1 MYLNIF
7 VYVYLICLSIFFG
20 SSIFIGYIAAPYI
33 FKTLYSR
40 NEAGNMVGA
49 LLHKFS
55 TLGYITQVLMVI
67 AGYILYLNRAAVLSI
82 FILPLIILILLLFSE
97 NFVSKKMN
105 GLKKQMGS
113 IDETPKDDMKRKQF
127 NSLHKWSVKLFL
139 LNELLC
145 LPLFYFILIK

>member
-145 LPLFYFILIK
+145 LPLFYFILMK

>member
-7 VYVYLICLSIFFG
+7 LYVYLICLSIFFG

-33 FKTLYSR
+33 FKTLNSR

-67 AGYILYLNRAAVLSI
+67 AGYILYLNRVTVLSI

-97 NFVSKKMN
+97 NFVSRKMN

-113 IDETPKDDMKRKQF
+113 IDETPKDDTKRKQF

-145 LPLFYFILIK
+145 LPLFYFILMK

>member
-20 SSIFIGYIAAPYI
+20 SSIFIVYIAAPYI
-33 FKTLYSR
+33 FKTLNSR

-145 LPLFYFILIK
+145 LPLFYFILMK

>member
-7 VYVYLICLSIFFG
+7 LYVYLICLSIFFG

-33 FKTLYSR
+33 FKTLNSR

-113 IDETPKDDMKRKQF
+113 IDETPKDDTKRKQF

-145 LPLFYFILIK
+145 LPLFYFILMK

>member
-7 VYVYLICLSIFFG
+7 LYVYLICLSIFFG

-33 FKTLYSR
+33 FKTLNSR

-67 AGYILYLNRAAVLSI
+67 AGYILYLNRVTVLSI

-97 NFVSKKMN
+97 NFISRKMN

-113 IDETPKDDMKRKQF
+113 IDEMPKDDTKRKQF

-145 LPLFYFILIK
+145 LPLFYFILMK

>member
-7 VYVYLICLSIFFG
+7 LYVYLICLSIFFG

-33 FKTLYSR
+33 FKTLNSR

-97 NFVSKKMN
+97 NLVSKKMN

-113 IDETPKDDMKRKQF
+113 IDEMPKDDTKRKQF

>member
-7 VYVYLICLSIFFG
+7 LYVYLICLSIFFG

-33 FKTLYSR
+33 FKTLNSR

-55 TLGYITQVLMVI
+55 TLGYITQALMVI
-67 AGYILYLNRAAVLSI
+67 AGYIWYLNRVTVLSI

-97 NFVSKKMN
+97 NFVSRKMN

-113 IDETPKDDMKRKQF
+113 IDETPKDDTKRKQF

-145 LPLFYFILIK
+145 LPLFYFILMK

>member
-7 VYVYLICLSIFFG
+7 LYVYLICLSIFFG

-33 FKTLYSR
+33 FKTLNSR

-67 AGYILYLNRAAVLSI
+67 AGYILYLNRVAVLSI

-97 NFVSKKMN
+97 NFISRKMN

-113 IDETPKDDMKRKQF
+113 IDETPKDDTKRKQF

-145 LPLFYFILIK
+145 LPLFYFILMK

>member
-7 VYVYLICLSIFFG
+7 LYVYLICLSIFFG

-33 FKTLYSR
+33 FKTLNSR

-97 NFVSKKMN
+97 NLVSKKMN

-113 IDETPKDDMKRKQF
+113 IDETPKDDTKRKQF

>member
-7 VYVYLICLSIFFG
+7 LYVYLICLSIFFG

-113 IDETPKDDMKRKQF
+113 IDEMPKDDTKRKQF

-145 LPLFYFILIK
+145 LPLFYFILMK

>member
-97 NFVSKKMN
+97 NFISKKMN

>member
-7 VYVYLICLSIFFG
+7 LYVYLICLSIFFG

-33 FKTLYSR
+33 FKTLNSR

-67 AGYILYLNRAAVLSI
+67 AGYILYLNRVAVLSI

-113 IDETPKDDMKRKQF
+113 IDETPKDDTKRKQF

>member
-33 FKTLYSR
+33 FKTLNSR

-67 AGYILYLNRAAVLSI
+67 AGYILYLNRVTVLSI

-113 IDETPKDDMKRKQF
+113 IDEMPKDDTKRKQF

-145 LPLFYFILIK
+145 LPLFYFILMK

>member
-33 FKTLYSR
+33 FKTLNSR

-105 GLKKQMGS
+105 DLKKQMGS

>member
-7 VYVYLICLSIFFG
+7 LYVYLICLSIFFG

-97 NFVSKKMN
+97 NFVSRKMN

-113 IDETPKDDMKRKQF
+113 IDETPKDDTKRKQF

-145 LPLFYFILIK
+145 LPLFYFILMK

>member
-7 VYVYLICLSIFFG
+7 LYVYLICLSIFFG

-145 LPLFYFILIK
+145 LPLFYFILMK

>member
-7 VYVYLICLSIFFG
+7 LYVYLICLSIFFG

-33 FKTLYSR
+33 FKTLNSR

-67 AGYILYLNRAAVLSI
+67 AGYILYLNRVAVLSI

-97 NFVSKKMN
+97 NFVSRKMN

-113 IDETPKDDMKRKQF
+113 IDETPKDDTKRKQF

-145 LPLFYFILIK
+145 LPLFYFILMK

>member
-1 MYLNIF
+1 
-7 VYVYLICLSIFFG
+7 LSIFFG

-33 FKTLYSR
+33 FKTLNSR

-97 NFVSKKMN
+97 NLVSKKMN

-113 IDETPKDDMKRKQF
+113 IDETPKDDTKRKQF

>member
-1 MYLNIF
+1 
-7 VYVYLICLSIFFG
+7 
-20 SSIFIGYIAAPYI
+20 
-33 FKTLYSR
+33 
-40 NEAGNMVGA
+40 MVGA